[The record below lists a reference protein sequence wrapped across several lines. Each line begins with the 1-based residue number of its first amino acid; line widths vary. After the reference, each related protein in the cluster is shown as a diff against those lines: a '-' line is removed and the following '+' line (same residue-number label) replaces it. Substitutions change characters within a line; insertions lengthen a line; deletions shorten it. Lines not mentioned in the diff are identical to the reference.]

1 MGQWSSRRLLVFVAI
16 LSFFTLVAADVFAQ
30 RSVGADIAGV
40 VKDETGAVLPGV
52 SVTVTSNSTGV
63 SRSLVTDEKGN
74 FLALNLQS
82 GSYTVKAELAGFTPV
97 TLTKV
102 TITLG
107 ERANLSVRM
116 NVGTV
121 SESVMVTGESAMV
134 VDTTKTNMST
144 LVSEKQ
150 LTDLPINVRNPLQ
163 FILTAP
169 ATTPQRTTTG
179 SGYSFGGT
187 RARSNLAIVDG
198 VDNNDDATRSFMA
211 QPNLDAVKEFQ
222 VLASNYS
229 AEFGRASGGVVN
241 TILKS
246 GTNNFEGSASFYFRD
261 QSLMATPYFTKL
273 AGNKTPPYSQRQ
285 PGATIGG
292 PIVKSKLFFF
302 TSYELFQTDA
312 FNNVTISQ
320 KNTDIMNAVL
330 SGNYDKLP
338 ALGVAI
344 GPNYPRGIT
353 YGYTSVGGPGTFPTA
368 TKRHGLI
375 EKVDWQASQN
385 DSFYIRYLYSRSR
398 TRGSGSGLNDF
409 TRAGT
414 AGLNDTHA
422 VVGSYSRIFSSSML
436 SETRFQYSTYTSGG
450 MLGDSIGPGINISG
464 VGNFGRNL
472 NQPQGRSQN
481 RYQFIDTFSK
491 SSGIHE
497 LKFGLDINRVN
508 LVSSLP
514 GTNAGPLGGLG
525 GVFSFSNMAVFLDGN
540 SNNFLQGFGSSGTDQ
555 TYTTYGFFVQDNLKP
570 TSKMSLSFGV
580 RYDLSVNPHVANM
593 LDPTPVRIHTD
604 KNNIAPRLGFSYNP
618 DGRGKTVVRAG
629 YGIYYD
635 MLLTN
640 MASNAGQFNGLTV
653 KTITMTGAAAAA
665 RFRGQNL
672 GFPPGALPN
681 VPPPAGY
688 GYTIWTSPS
697 PIPDSAFPLQ
707 SITTMDP
714 NLPVPYTHQAHV
726 TLEHA
731 VTRDLAVSVGYM
743 MNRAKALPALVNLNL
758 PPPTVDASGR
768 NIYNLSQ
775 RTSELP
781 DKRILINNE
790 FQPLAYS
797 SYDALILTVK
807 QRFNRGIQF
816 SASYT
821 LSKAKDLVPDPI
833 FDNPSTSDQLNP
845 AQDWGS
851 SMQDERHRFV
861 FNGVFMTP
869 SGTGLLGRVL
879 GDISFSPIVT
889 IGSPFFGNIVVGGDT
904 NGDGVQNDR
913 PIGAGR
919 NTYAL
924 DSNSQVD
931 LRISKSVK
939 LHGRNEIQV
948 LVDGFN
954 IFNTVNFSSYNM
966 TWGSGAYPSTPVATF
981 GQPTGAGAL
990 RIVQVGVRYRF

>member
-1 MGQWSSRRLLVFVAI
+1 MGRRSFWRPFVVAGVLTI
-16 LSFFTLVAADVFAQ
+16 GTLASANVFAQ

-63 SRSLVTDEKGN
+63 SRSLVTDGRGA
-74 FLALNLQS
+74 FLALNLQP
-82 GSYTVKAELAGFTPV
+82 GSFSVKAELPGFGPV
-97 TLTKV
+97 TLSKV
-102 TITLG
+102 TTTLG
-107 ERANLSVRM
+107 ERVSLSIQLK
-116 NVGTV
+116 VG
-121 SESVMVTGESAMV
+121 SLNESITVTGESATV
-134 VDTTKTNMST
+134 VETTKTNMST

-150 LTDLPINVRNPLQ
+150 LSDLPINVRNPLQ

-187 RARSNLAIVDG
+187 RARSNLSIVDG

-261 QSLMATPYFTKL
+261 QSLMAVPYFTKL
-273 AGNKTPPYSQRQ
+273 AGGSTPPYRQLQ
-285 PGATIGG
+285 PGATLGG
-292 PIVKSKLFFF
+292 PIMRNRLFFF
-302 TSYELFQTDA
+302 GSYELFQSDA
-312 FNNVTISQ
+312 FNTVTISQ

-330 SGNYDKLP
+330 SGNFDKLA
-338 ALGVAI
+338 ALGVAL
-344 GPNYPRGIT
+344 GPNYPRDIK
-353 YGYTSVGGPGTFPTA
+353 YGYPSVGGPGTFPTS
-368 TKRHGLI
+368 TKRHGLVG
-375 EKVDWQASQN
+375 KFDWQASQN
-385 DSFYIRYLYSRSR
+385 NSFYVRHIYSRQR
-398 TRGSGSGLNDF
+398 TTGNGNGLNDL

-414 AGLNDTHA
+414 AGMVDSNA
-422 VVGSYSRIFSSSML
+422 AVGSYSHIFSSSML
-436 SETRFQYSTYTSGG
+436 NEMRVQYSTYTSGG
-450 MLGDSIGPGINISG
+450 KLGDSIGPGINISG

-472 NQPQGRSQN
+472 NQPQGRTQN
-481 RYQFIDTFSK
+481 RYQIIDSFSRL
-491 SSGIHE
+491 SGIHE
-497 LKFGLDINRVN
+497 LKAGFDINRVN

-525 GVFSFSNMAVFLDGN
+525 GVFSFSNLTAFLDGN

-555 TYTTYGFFVQDNLKP
+555 SYTTYGFFVQDNLKP
-570 TSKMSLSFGV
+570 AHNATVSIGL
-580 RYDLSVNPHVANM
+580 RYDLSINPRVANI
-593 LDPTPVRIHTD
+593 LDPSPVRIHTD
-604 KNNIAPRLGFSYNP
+604 ANNIAPRIGVSWNP
-618 DGRGKTVVRAG
+618 DGEGKTVIRAG
-629 YGIYYD
+629 YGLYYD

-653 KTITMTGAAAAA
+653 KTITLTGAAAAA

-681 VPPPAGY
+681 VPPPEGY
-688 GYTIWTSPS
+688 GNLIWTSPS
-697 PIPDSAFPLQ
+697 PIPDSVFPLQ

-726 TLEHA
+726 TVEHA
-731 VTRDLAVSVGYM
+731 ITRDLAVSVGYM

-758 PPPTVDASGR
+758 PPPIADASGR

-775 RTSELP
+775 RTAELP
-781 DKRILINNE
+781 DPRILINNQ
-790 FQPLAYS
+790 FQALAYS
-797 SYDALILTVK
+797 NYDALVITVK
-807 QRFNRGIQF
+807 QRLSRGLQFN
-816 SASYT
+816 ASYT

-833 FDNPSTSDQLNP
+833 FDNPSTMDQRNP
-845 AQDWGS
+845 GADWGS
-851 SMQDERHRFV
+851 SLQDERHRFV
-861 FNGVFMTP
+861 FNGVFITP
-869 SGTGLLGRVL
+869 SWTGVVGRIF
-879 GDISFSPIVT
+879 GDIAISPIVT

-904 NGDGVQNDR
+904 NGDAVQNDR

-931 LRISKSVK
+931 LRLSKAVRFG
-939 LHGRNEIQV
+939 GRHEIQV
-948 LVDGFN
+948 LVDAFN
-954 IFNTVNFSSYNM
+954 VFNTVNFTGNNL
-966 TWGSGAYPSTPVATF
+966 TWGSGAYPGSPVSTF
-981 GQPTGAGAL
+981 GQPTAAGAM
-990 RIVQVGVRYRF
+990 RIVQLGIRYRF

>member
-52 SVTVTSNSTGV
+52 SVTVTSNSTGI

-102 TITLG
+102 TIALG

-121 SESVMVTGESAMV
+121 SESVMVTGESATV

-246 GTNNFEGSASFYFRD
+246 GTNNLEGSASFYFRD

-353 YGYTSVGGPGTFPTA
+353 YGYTSVGGPGTFPA
-368 TKRHGLI
+368 RLR
-375 EKVDWQASQN
+375 KV
-385 DSFYIRYLYSRSR
+385 
-398 TRGSGSGLNDF
+398 
-409 TRAGT
+409 
-414 AGLNDTHA
+414 
-422 VVGSYSRIFSSSML
+422 
-436 SETRFQYSTYTSGG
+436 
-450 MLGDSIGPGINISG
+450 
-464 VGNFGRNL
+464 
-472 NQPQGRSQN
+472 
-481 RYQFIDTFSK
+481 
-491 SSGIHE
+491 
-497 LKFGLDINRVN
+497 
-508 LVSSLP
+508 
-514 GTNAGPLGGLG
+514 
-525 GVFSFSNMAVFLDGN
+525 
-540 SNNFLQGFGSSGTDQ
+540 
-555 TYTTYGFFVQDNLKP
+555 
-570 TSKMSLSFGV
+570 
-580 RYDLSVNPHVANM
+580 
-593 LDPTPVRIHTD
+593 
-604 KNNIAPRLGFSYNP
+604 
-618 DGRGKTVVRAG
+618 
-629 YGIYYD
+629 
-635 MLLTN
+635 
-640 MASNAGQFNGLTV
+640 
-653 KTITMTGAAAAA
+653 
-665 RFRGQNL
+665 
-672 GFPPGALPN
+672 
-681 VPPPAGY
+681 
-688 GYTIWTSPS
+688 
-697 PIPDSAFPLQ
+697 
-707 SITTMDP
+707 
-714 NLPVPYTHQAHV
+714 
-726 TLEHA
+726 
-731 VTRDLAVSVGYM
+731 
-743 MNRAKALPALVNLNL
+743 
-758 PPPTVDASGR
+758 
-768 NIYNLSQ
+768 
-775 RTSELP
+775 
-781 DKRILINNE
+781 
-790 FQPLAYS
+790 
-797 SYDALILTVK
+797 
-807 QRFNRGIQF
+807 
-816 SASYT
+816 
-821 LSKAKDLVPDPI
+821 
-833 FDNPSTSDQLNP
+833 
-845 AQDWGS
+845 
-851 SMQDERHRFV
+851 
-861 FNGVFMTP
+861 
-869 SGTGLLGRVL
+869 
-879 GDISFSPIVT
+879 
-889 IGSPFFGNIVVGGDT
+889 
-904 NGDGVQNDR
+904 
-913 PIGAGR
+913 
-919 NTYAL
+919 
-924 DSNSQVD
+924 
-931 LRISKSVK
+931 
-939 LHGRNEIQV
+939 
-948 LVDGFN
+948 
-954 IFNTVNFSSYNM
+954 
-966 TWGSGAYPSTPVATF
+966 
-981 GQPTGAGAL
+981 
-990 RIVQVGVRYRF
+990 